1 MEVFVSSIETNQS
14 SDLKDT
20 KYLHNLISDL
30 QNVLKSKDQIIN
42 LLRKDMKNLQE
53 QLNVNESNAWKSVS
67 GISHKNYIHKTQA
80 ENSNRGIK
88 FFNRLIPLAR
98 DIHTP
103 SKVIQQKMTS
113 KISLK
118 TVLPTTQIIHRRRR
132 DQINRGN

>member
-14 SDLKDT
+14 NDLKDT

-80 ENSNRGIK
+80 ENSNCGIK
-88 FFNRLIPLAR
+88 FFNRLTPLAR